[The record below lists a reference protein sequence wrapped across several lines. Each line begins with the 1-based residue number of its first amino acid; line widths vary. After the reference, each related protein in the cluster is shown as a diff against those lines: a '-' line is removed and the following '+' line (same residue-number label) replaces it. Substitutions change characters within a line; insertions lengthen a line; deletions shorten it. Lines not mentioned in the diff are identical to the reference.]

1 MGFLAPLFLGGLAA
15 IAAPVLIHLINR
27 ERRVVVEFPSLMFL
41 QKIPYK
47 SVRRQK
53 FRHLVLLALR
63 CLAFALLAAA
73 FARPFFP
80 RRAASGAAV
89 AGARERVVLLDRS
102 YSMGYG
108 DHWKKAQDA
117 ARAAIRDL
125 GSGDRATLLVFAN
138 DAQAASQP
146 TANHAEFERAVDRTK
161 LSSEAT
167 RYAAAMK
174 LASQILAGSNLPR
187 HEAVLISDFRN
198 VGWARREDVR
208 LPAGVVFSA
217 VDVSQKDERDM
228 AVTQVTTDR
237 DHGQARDR
245 VAVAAR
251 VTSTAPEPHTVDATL
266 EIGGRAVDS
275 KRVTVPARGAAQV
288 RFAPAA
294 IPLTAT
300 RGSVRI
306 PNDAL
311 AANDVF
317 NFTIAPDEAV
327 SVLVVEPPNARANE
341 SLFLSRALSI
351 GDRPTFRV
359 TVKAVDAT
367 TPADLA
373 GRSLV
378 VLNEVSPPAGAVGVK
393 LRELVMSGA
402 GVLIAPGN
410 DMRIETWPAA
420 WRELLPARFG
430 PVVDRTGT
438 AGGTLASVS
447 YAHPIF
453 EMFSA
458 PRSGDFS
465 TAHLFR
471 YRTITVPGDSGVLA
485 RFDDGMPAL
494 VEHPAGRGK
503 IVLWASSLDEYW
515 TDLPLQPVFLPFVH
529 EVAKYAGRYS
539 DAKAWFTAGDVLDLS
554 RHGELTAMFGDQV
567 SAGAAS
573 AASGPGDLVMES
585 PSGKRVRLNPFGP
598 QHLAE
603 LTEAGF
609 YELRGPST
617 PAGSGRPVAVNVDLA
632 ESDLS
637 HFDPAEMVAAV
648 AAPATPGEAL
658 RPGSAAAPEDVE
670 RRQVTWWYLL
680 VCVLIFM
687 VAETLLSN
695 RLSRGA
701 GLGARQAEGTAR
713 GRA

>member
-1 MGFLAPLFLGGLAA
+1 
-15 IAAPVLIHLINR
+15 VLIHLINR

-41 QKIPYK
+41 QKIPYR

-53 FRHLVLLALR
+53 FRHLLLLALR
-63 CLAFALLAAA
+63 CVAFALLAAA

-80 RRAASGAAV
+80 HRAGSGAALT
-89 AGARERVVLLDRS
+89 GARERVVLLDRS

-125 GSGDRATLLVFAN
+125 GSGDRATLVVFAN
-138 DAQAASQP
+138 DAEAASQP
-146 TANHAEFERAVDRTK
+146 TANHAEFERAVGRTT
-161 LSSEAT
+161 LSSEGT

-174 LASQILAGSNLPR
+174 LGSQILAGSNLPR
-187 HEAVLISDFRN
+187 REAVLISDFRN
-198 VGWARREDVR
+198 AGWARREDVR
-208 LPAGVVFSA
+208 LPVRVAFTA

-237 DHGQARDR
+237 DHAAARDR
-245 VAVAAR
+245 VTVAAR
-251 VTSTAPEPHTVDATL
+251 VTNTAPEPRTVEATL
-266 EIGGRAVDS
+266 EIGGRVADA
-275 KRVTVPARGAAQV
+275 KRVTVPAKGAAQV
-288 RFAPAA
+288 RFAPVA
-294 IPLTAT
+294 IPLAAT

-306 PNDAL
+306 PHDGL
-311 AANDVF
+311 AANDIF
-317 NFTIAPDEAV
+317 NFTVAPDEAV
-327 SVLVVEPPNARANE
+327 SVLVVEPANARTNE

-351 GDRPTFRV
+351 GDRPAFHV
-359 TVKAVDAT
+359 TVKAVNAV
-367 TPADLA
+367 TPADLS

-378 VLNEVSPPAGAVGVK
+378 VLNEVSPPAGPMGVK

-402 GVLIAPGN
+402 GVLVAPGN
-410 DMRIETWPAA
+410 DMRIENWPAA

-430 PVVDRTGT
+430 AMVDRTGT

-453 EMFSA
+453 ELFSA

-529 EVAKYAGRYS
+529 QVAKYAGRYS
-539 DAKAWFTAGDVLDLS
+539 DAKGWFTAGDVLDLS
-554 RHGELTAMFGDQV
+554 RHGELTAMFGDQAA
-567 SAGAAS
+567 AGQAART
-573 AASGPGDLVMES
+573 AGPGDLVLES
-585 PSGKRVRLNPFGP
+585 PSGKRTRLNPFGTP
-598 QHLAE
+598 HLSE

-609 YELRGPST
+609 YELRGPNT
-617 PAGSGRPVAVNVDLA
+617 PVGSGRPIAVNVDLA

-637 HFDPAEMVAAV
+637 HFDPQEMAAAV
-648 AAPATPGEAL
+648 AAPPTPGLGERL
-658 RPGSAAAPEDVE
+658 ESAVTPEDME
-670 RRQVTWWYLL
+670 GRQVTWWYLL
-680 VCVLIFM
+680 IGVLIFM

-701 GLGARQAEGTAR
+701 EAGARRVEGTAR